1 MKCEQAGSSNGIV
14 RQDPGAGSS
23 PAVSAEG
30 AMSFFNKIRNRSRIT
45 RGRAKQKVGRATN
58 NRRLQADGLADR
70 IAGNARQ
77 FGEEL
82 KDAGKDIRRT
92 LER

>member
-1 MKCEQAGSSNGIV
+1 MKCERAGS
-14 RQDPGAGSS
+14 GSDTGLWCRFS

-30 AMSFFNKIRNRSRIT
+30 AVSFFNKIGNRFRIT

-58 NRRLQADGLADR
+58 NRRLQAEGMADR
-70 IAGNARQ
+70 IGGHARQ

>member
-1 MKCEQAGSSNGIV
+1 M
-14 RQDPGAGSS
+14 S
-23 PAVSAEG
+23 PVCPVDQPMQWVVPRG
-30 AMSFFNKIRNRSRIT
+30 SFFDKIRNRSRIV
-45 RGRAKQKVGRATN
+45 RGRAKQKAGRATS